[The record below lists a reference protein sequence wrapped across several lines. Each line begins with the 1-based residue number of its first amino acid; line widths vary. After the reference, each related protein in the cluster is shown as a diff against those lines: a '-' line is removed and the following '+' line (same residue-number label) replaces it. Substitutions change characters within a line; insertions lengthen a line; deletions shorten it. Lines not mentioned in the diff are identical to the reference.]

1 MADNE
6 TYISDLSQIIEIKP
20 ADSFIVETTE
30 GTKRILWQDIIVGQD
45 NVDFYNLITQNE
57 VDILTLSANQLTLSG
72 EVAELST
79 TVTSITSDNTLR
91 DQYGWA
97 YIEFDELGSITLT
110 TSSQNVESI
119 VAQNVGG
126 GLGAVK
132 INVPTG
138 TVNFQNA
145 QIQVTL
151 NFSISGNNFNSNIC
165 SLSPAIFERG
175 DDYFIVGANAIFQE
189 IVSTS
194 ALQTASF
201 SSDLQSRVVQTGSTS
216 TTTPTLSIAGVGGG
230 DISPF
235 VVTNVSPSTITINY
249 QGENASIS
257 TTSLTYDYQSVTKL
271 TSGPVLASEDGGNT
285 QGLNIQF
292 RW

>member
-57 VDILTLSANQLTLSG
+57 VDILTLSANQVTLSG

-79 TVTSITSDNTLR
+79 AVNTISSDNTSR

-97 YIEFDELGSITLT
+97 YVEFNDLGTISLI

-119 VAQNVGG
+119 VSENVGA
-126 GLGAVK
+126 GLGAIKVS
-132 INVPTG
+132 VPTG
-138 TVNFQNA
+138 TVNFANA

-151 NFSISGNNFNSNIC
+151 NFSVSGNPYNDNLC
-165 SLSPAIFERG
+165 SLTPTIFERG
-175 DDYFIVGANAIFQE
+175 EDYFIVGANALFQTLS
-189 IVSTS
+189 STS
-194 ALQTASF
+194 ALQSASF
-201 SSDLQSRVVQTGSTS
+201 VTDTQERVVQTGSIATS
-216 TTTPTLSIAGVGGG
+216 TPTLSIAGIGGG
-230 DISPF
+230 AVNPQ
-235 VVTNVSPSTITINY
+235 VVTAVSPSTVTLNY

-257 TTSLTYDYQSVTKL
+257 TTSITYSYQSVEKINA
-271 TSGPVLASEDGGNT
+271 GIVLASEESGNT